1 MAQQYRVY
9 GRTGLPRYGR
19 IIDQEMHNTLKGTN
33 GIRVYK
39 EMRDNDPI
47 IGAIILVTEMLCRG
61 VEWEVSAGEDADQG
75 SVEAAEFVA
84 SCIEDMSHTWPSF
97 IGEIFG
103 SMLPFGFAPFELC
116 YKQRAGE
123 SKDPTR
129 NSRYT
134 DGRIG
139 WRKLEIRSPETVTG
153 WEFDDNNE
161 LKGMYQQDPTG
172 GPEVLIP
179 IEKLLLFRTKEML
192 GNPEGRSILRNAF
205 RPWYFTKR
213 IQEIEAIGIERDLAG
228 LPVLEVPPHITLES
242 ASADE
247 KAQYNDF
254 KEQMGDVK
262 RDEREGLV
270 IPCEEISDSEGNVIK
285 TGFKLRLL
293 STGGTR
299 QFDTNAIIT
308 RYEQRTAMSALAEFL
323 FLGMEKVGSFALAS
337 SKTNLFA
344 TATNAYLDHIAAQIN
359 RHAVPK
365 LLIYNGMQPETM
377 PEVTHGDLEQMPLE
391 EIAKMITALSGAGAV
406 LFPNEELT
414 NAVFQRMGL
423 PQIKEQADEL

>member
-1 MAQQYRVY
+1 LR
-9 GRTGLPRYGR
+9 L
-19 IIDQEMHNTLKGTN
+19 
-33 GIRVYK
+33 
-39 EMRDNDPI
+39 
-47 IGAIILVTEMLCRG
+47 
-61 VEWEVSAGEDADQG
+61 SA
-75 SVEAAEFVA
+75 
-84 SCIEDMSHTWPSF
+84 
-97 IGEIFG
+97 
-103 SMLPFGFAPFELC
+103 
-116 YKQRAGE
+116 
-123 SKDPTR
+123 
-129 NSRYT
+129 
-134 DGRIG
+134 
-139 WRKLEIRSPETVTG
+139 
-153 WEFDDNNE
+153 
-161 LKGMYQQDPTG
+161 
-172 GPEVLIP
+172 
-179 IEKLLLFRTKEML
+179 
-192 GNPEGRSILRNAF
+192 
-205 RPWYFTKR
+205 
-213 IQEIEAIGIERDLAG
+213 
-228 LPVLEVPPHITLES
+228 ES